1 MLIEIQIRKCPFC
14 CNVFEHWLGGV
25 VLIPDPE
32 CPQCG
37 CRPTKIIDRESI
49 RN

>member
-14 CNVFEHWLGGV
+14 CNVFKHLYGGV
-25 VLIPDPE
+25 ALIPDPRCPE
-32 CPQCG
+32 CSCK
-37 CRPTKIIDRESI
+37 PTKIIDRESI